1 MKGKETIKNVE
12 KKIKKKGRQSRSPGD
27 EAACFG
33 RAVESGGTFQTF
45 REEKV
50 TKLRPKN
57 IANY

>member
-1 MKGKETIKNVE
+1 MW
-12 KKIKKKGRQSRSPGD
+12 KKIKKKGRQPRSPGD